1 MTRVRLK
8 KSPRLDKKF
17 RVTFENGRFVDF
29 GARGYSD
36 YTLHKNPMRM
46 RSYVTRH
53 GGFVPH
59 MVQKQTDPKLVHV
72 NMLDVTKSDTENWG
86 KTGIYTAGFWSRW
99 LLWSQPTMESAKKTM
114 TKKFGLVFL

>member
-1 MTRVRLK
+1 MTRVHLK

-36 YTLHKNPMRM
+36 YTIHKDPVRM

-53 GGFVPH
+53 GGFVPY
-59 MVQKQTDPKLVHV
+59 MIQKQTDPKLIHT
-72 NMLDVTKSDTENWG
+72 NMLDVIRSDTENWG
-86 KTGIYTAGFWSRW
+86 KTGFYTAGFWSRW
-99 LLWSQPTMESAKKTM
+99 LLWSQPDLVSAKKTM
-114 TKKFGLVFL
+114 TKKFGLVFF